1 MYHEEIIIL
10 GLSEIQK
17 INYVFL
23 GAMSFSVNTLLT
35 GKCFGIKHFLFVV
48 SLGRE
53 VFSHLLVCVFLFK
66 VSVLSA
72 LVPTEECF
80 KFPISA
86 YLKYSIGI

>member
-1 MYHEEIIIL
+1 MCHEEIIIL
-10 GLSEIQK
+10 GPSEIQK

-35 GKCFGIKHFLFVV
+35 GKCLGIKFYIC
-48 SLGRE
+48 SLPWQRSI
-53 VFSHLLVCVFLFK
+53 FSLTGVCVFLFK